1 MIIEEIGFNPQSHG
15 QRRRQRKAA
24 LVSRPSHL
32 TFPFLQLVYNCLS
45 PIACMTKCCKTT
57 LETVSMPYILQNT
70 PYHMYIFCSKLISK
84 DILKW
89 LNLWDYCFHKVGEV
103 LRDVSDDRRTSRARV
118 MGDNFRQTAVRGV
131 RWWWLACAA
140 EFFSKCILTR
150 NQYTLKQTI

>member
-1 MIIEEIGFNPQSHG
+1 M
-15 QRRRQRKAA
+15 RL
-24 LVSRPSHL
+24 LVSRPPHL
-32 TFPFLQLVYNCLS
+32 TVLFLQLVR
-45 PIACMTKCCKTT
+45 AQ
-57 LETVSMPYILQNT
+57 LQYTNRCHDKMLQNYSWNSFHALYFSLCSNT
-70 PYHMYIFCSKLISK
+70 PYHLYIFCRKLISW

-118 MGDNFRQTAVRGV
+118 MGDNFRQTALQSKGV

-140 EFFSKCILTR
+140 QFLSKRILTR